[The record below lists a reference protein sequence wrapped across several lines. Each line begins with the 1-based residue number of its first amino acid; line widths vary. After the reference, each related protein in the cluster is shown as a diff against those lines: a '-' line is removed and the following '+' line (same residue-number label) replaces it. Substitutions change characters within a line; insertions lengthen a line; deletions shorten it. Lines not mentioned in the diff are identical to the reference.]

1 MDQTWKPNVF
11 LTANIKVVLNLNNK
25 KNAQKTTRWLDPFPH
40 GYQRTSGILIWYS
53 PFLWKMEHLTQW
65 WHNARGE
72 YRSTQRMFAL
82 VRNDTGGSQPHGIP
96 LYCIILH
103 NDKAMPRNIAQSSL
117 TLKLEDL
124 QPKTN
129 KFVVT
134 VSSLQEAG
142 PSWGHPLHVWRVLLT
157 ILDIVHH
164 CNWWTLDLQSLSIHD

>member
-1 MDQTWKPNVF
+1 MAIFNSYVS
-11 LTANIKVVLNLNNK
+11 
-25 KNAQKTTRWLDPFPH
+25 H
-40 GYQRTSGILIWYS
+40 YQRVSRLCWILTIQ
-53 PFLWKMEHLTQW
+53 KMPKEDYPDDLTHFHMATTQL

-82 VRNDTGGSQPHGIP
+82 VGNDTGGSQPHGIP
-96 LYCIILH
+96 LYCIIPH
-103 NDKAMPRNIAQSSL
+103 KDKAMPRNIAQSSL